1 MFAMLPLDSCVVLA
15 IHRPYRYPNLAELH
29 LRPIW
34 LVFPHLGDLIVK
46 GGILPRSCGELRIF
60 SAGARNKGGEGGV
73 LLHIVLEPG
82 GRSIG
87 AECEYTS
94 HPLGMTHRQVE
105 ADDSSVAPTDNGR
118 FVDFQRVE
126 QRDDIVCHQIVGKR
140 SLITRA
146 APVTTAVHQ
155 DHTVRLREGASLV
168 AEIVG
173 IGKSSVQQHDGRA
186 SADLSMKDSNSVD
199 RVAGVSARKR
209 SRRWRQRLPQLG

>member
-1 MFAMLPLDSCVVLA
+1 MFGMLPLDSFVVLA
-15 IHRPYRYPNLAELH
+15 IHHPYRYPNLAELH
-29 LRPIW
+29 LRPVW

-105 ADDSSVAPTDNGR
+105 AD
-118 FVDFQRVE
+118 
-126 QRDDIVCHQIVGKR
+126 
-140 SLITRA
+140 
-146 APVTTAVHQ
+146 
-155 DHTVRLREGASLV
+155 
-168 AEIVG
+168 
-173 IGKSSVQQHDGRA
+173 
-186 SADLSMKDSNSVD
+186 LSMKDSNSVD
-199 RVAGVSARKR
+199 RVAGVSARNR
-209 SRRWRQRLPQLG
+209 SRRWRQRLPQLGRFSGRERHRKHEQQENQQTAFSHHLLQPRQWARSVNTILR